1 MRAGTCAKVVP
12 MERRRIKPRAS
23 ERSVERIS
31 ATLPKELTTVEERAA
46 LAIEEAGDG
55 LGDHF
60 LQPNGYLPE
69 LTGPSEPLGV
79 DESEGSGQD
88 VATA

>member
-31 ATLPKELTTVEERAA
+31 ATLPKELTTV
-46 LAIEEAGDG
+46 LDDHAGR
-55 LGDHF
+55 LRVSRSH
-60 LQPNGYLPE
+60 LM
-69 LTGPSEPLGV
+69 
-79 DESEGSGQD
+79 
-88 VATA
+88 ATAVAAGLSTAVETISAESPQREVAS